1 VQHRQPK
8 FAARRPVAAGKAG
21 LLVLAA
27 GLLAACEAPKPV
39 QRTYFEFMEDD
50 IAREGVLARCNL
62 DRDATSSDVECVN
75 ARRAAATLA
84 FQEDRV
90 RREQLERESQRKLLA
105 MRARVAREA
114 EAQADEEAAARE
126 ASKQA
131 YERRWPGDGN
141 AVVGDEPG
149 ATAAFGAPLGP
160 VLPSIAE
167 SSFDFHPEPKEAA
180 EPQPELAPPSED
192 SPADAPE
199 HDVAELA
206 LTLPASTEPGADVVN

>member
-1 VQHRQPK
+1 V
-8 FAARRPVAAGKAG
+8 V
-21 LLVLAA
+21 LLA

-39 QRTYFEFMEDD
+39 QRTYFDFMEDD

-62 DRDATSSDVECVN
+62 DRNATSSDEECVN

-90 RREQLERESQRKLLA
+90 RREKLERESQRKLLA

-114 EAQADEEAAARE
+114 EARAAEEAAARE
-126 ASKQA
+126 ATKKA
-131 YERRWPGDGN
+131 YERRWPGDVAPSDAN
-141 AVVGDEPG
+141 AGAGDEPA

-167 SSFDFHPEPKEAA
+167 SSFDFYPEPDDAA
-180 EPQPELAPPSED
+180 EPQSEPAPPSGD
-192 SPADAPE
+192 SSTEAPDP
-199 HDVAELA
+199 DVAELA
-206 LTLPASTEPGADVVN
+206 LRLPASTEPGADVAN